1 MLDPMRW
8 LGLSLASALLA
19 AAQPDE
25 VHVSAHVY
33 TPPQVRLAVQSQLVQ
48 LEVVVRD
55 QRGRSVGGLKQG
67 DFEILDEG
75 KPRAMAAFSVET
87 PEPGPAAEL
96 AAAPRSTTPSAS
108 SRSEEHTSE
117 LQSPMYL
124 V

>member
-48 LEVVVRD
+48 VEVVVRD

-75 KPRAMAAFSVET
+75 KPRAMAAFSVEQFST
-87 PEPGPAAEL
+87 LSVPTEL
-96 AAAPRSTTPSAS
+96 T
-108 SRSEEHTSE
+108 
-117 LQSPMYL
+117 
-124 V
+124 VI